1 MTDHDEAAWQAEFD
15 DGLARLDRFI
25 RVLRWIGALVALY
38 IIGSIGAALW
48 VTA

>member
-1 MTDHDEAAWQAEFD
+1 MNPHDEELWAEE
-15 DGLARLDRFI
+15 LADALETGM

>member
-1 MTDHDEAAWQAEFD
+1 MNQHDEELWAEE
-15 DGLARLDRFI
+15 LADAMETGM
-25 RVLRWIGALVALY
+25 RVLRWLAVGVTLY